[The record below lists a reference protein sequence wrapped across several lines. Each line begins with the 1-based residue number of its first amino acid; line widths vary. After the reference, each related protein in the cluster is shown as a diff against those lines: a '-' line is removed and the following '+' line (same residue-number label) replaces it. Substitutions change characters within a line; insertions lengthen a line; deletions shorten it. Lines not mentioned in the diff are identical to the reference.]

1 MITDTYLKPR
11 GTYGRRGRQYD
22 SWSEQPHTVKFLVHG
37 PNFEDGIA
45 DESGHVQIDFGVDSD
60 FLFDELEL
68 TEIGQQRIK
77 ENIARLVSFSAA
89 IEKNCGISA
98 RLLWSESEENLA
110 QKLITRLQKL
120 N

>member
-1 MITDTYLKPR
+1 
-11 GTYGRRGRQYD
+11 
-22 SWSEQPHTVKFLVHG
+22 VKFLVHG